1 MVITA
6 ITYNDGELSHKK
18 ALVNVVKLTPA
29 KAKTGAAKIINNIL
43 FIRDDQPSFLSKQFT
58 EFN

>member
-1 MVITA
+1 MM
-6 ITYNDGELSHKK
+6 EKLSHKK
-18 ALVNVVKLTPA
+18 ALANGFKLTLA
-29 KAKTGAAKIINNIL
+29 KAKTGAGKIMNSIL